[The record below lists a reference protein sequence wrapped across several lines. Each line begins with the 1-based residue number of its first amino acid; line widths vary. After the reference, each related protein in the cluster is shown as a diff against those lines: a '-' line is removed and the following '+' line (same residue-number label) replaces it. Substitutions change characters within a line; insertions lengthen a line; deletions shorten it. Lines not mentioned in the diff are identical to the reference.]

1 MRAPQ
6 AGCGGA
12 VDSARR
18 SLTPADARGGR
29 MLRHF
34 RLVVVAFAIAA
45 ITVVPSASSRARH
58 ADVMCAVDSSG
69 GGSTTTAPAPNTA
82 SSRRFG
88 HRIISPGY
96 TTCGSD
102 DSQVRPART
111 GAYFADSGS

>member
-1 MRAPQ
+1 
-6 AGCGGA
+6 
-12 VDSARR
+12 
-18 SLTPADARGGR
+18 

-69 GGSTTTAPAPNTA
+69 GVSTTTDPAPNTVYY
-82 SSRRFG
+82 RLFG

-96 TTCGSD
+96 NTCGSYD
-102 DSQVRPART
+102 WQVSP
-111 GAYFADSGS
+111 S